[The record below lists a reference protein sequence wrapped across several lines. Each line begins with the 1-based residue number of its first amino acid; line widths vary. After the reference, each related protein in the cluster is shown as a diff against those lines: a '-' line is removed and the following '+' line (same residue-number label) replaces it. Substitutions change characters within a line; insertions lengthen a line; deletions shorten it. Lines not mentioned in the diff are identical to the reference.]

1 MHLIILI
8 HQLCEAVD
16 LVILYIKLLTIYGKI
31 KENFDAGWLLLASLD
46 KLTKETNQARDKN

>member
-16 LVILYIKLLTIYGKI
+16 LVILYIKLLTIYGKN
-31 KENFDAGWLLLASLD
+31 KEIFDAGWLLLD